1 MLSWSNWPQLNW
13 DNFNGINSNSCKYF
27 WCFLRVFFSVSPYGS
42 VALCHS
48 LSLFVILSYLSIFLF
63 FLLYKK
69 EREEIFHLSFLLFL
83 SFSRRFR
90 LFRLFR
96 FFHLFR
102 LFRLFHFL
110 LLFLFFLLFL
120 SLSFILY
127 LPSPPSISI
136 ASKTNG
142 KHIQKEFIAFDLIMS
157 EELCFFNKMNNN
169 LTNVPTTFA
178 QRCAPKTLCLF
189 GIFLPQ
195 SIQSNYHSFD
205 CVLRYL
211 ISAFI
216 RIRNRDLFA
225 FASISVRLITWT
237 IRTRIKSIVW
247 SS

>member
-27 WCFLRVFFSVSPYGS
+27 WCFFKSFFFCFFVWLSR
-42 VALCHS
+42 S
-48 LSLFVILSYLSIFLF
+48 LSLCVILSYLSIFLF
-63 FLLYKK
+63 FLL
-69 EREEIFHLSFLLFL
+69 FL
-83 SFSRRFR
+83 SFFRR
-90 LFRLFR
+90 FRLFR
-96 FFHLFR
+96 FFHL
-102 LFRLFHFL
+102 L

-120 SLSFILY
+120 ISFFLLFLSLSFIIY

-237 IRTRIKSIVW
+237 IWTRIKSIVW